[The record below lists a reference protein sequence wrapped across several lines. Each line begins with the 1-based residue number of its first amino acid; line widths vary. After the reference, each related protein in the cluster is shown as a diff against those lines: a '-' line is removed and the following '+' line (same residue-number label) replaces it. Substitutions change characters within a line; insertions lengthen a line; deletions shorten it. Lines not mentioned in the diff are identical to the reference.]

1 MHRDVKPDN
10 ILIDEKCHIKFCDFG
25 LSRTITVSDNESA
38 VTGNIGHL
46 ISKENT
52 ISARHSQSN
61 MSSIDIKSSHL
72 SSHKS
77 SFKME
82 ENKSIQDAQLTS
94 HMVTRFYRPP
104 EIILMDDS
112 YDYKIDIWGIGCIFF
127 ELAWVWDREEN
138 DPS

>member
-10 ILIDEKCHIKFCDFG
+10 ILIDEKCLIKFCDFG
-25 LSRTITVSDNESA
+25 LSRTISVSDNESA

-52 ISARHSQSN
+52 MSARHSQSN
-61 MSSIDIKSSHL
+61 KSSVDIKSSHK

-77 SFKME
+77 SLKNDK
-82 ENKSIQDAQLTS
+82 NKSLSDAQMTS

-112 YDYKIDIWGIGCIFF
+112 YDSKIDIWGIGCIFF
-127 ELAWVWDREEN
+127 ELAWI
-138 DPS
+138 